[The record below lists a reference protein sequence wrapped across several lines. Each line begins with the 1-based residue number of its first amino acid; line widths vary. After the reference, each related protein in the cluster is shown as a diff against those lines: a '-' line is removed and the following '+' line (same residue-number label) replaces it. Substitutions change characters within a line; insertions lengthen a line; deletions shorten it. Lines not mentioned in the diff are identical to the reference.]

1 MPDQAARPVAIV
13 TGSATG
19 IGAACA
25 RRLAEEGFN
34 VVINYT
40 TSEAEAQQTA
50 AECQRTGVETL
61 VVRANVADNGDCRRL
76 AAAAVDAWGRL
87 DVLVNNA
94 GITRFARP
102 DNLEKLTPADFA
114 DIFAVNVTGAWLMTR
129 AAHPHLKAS
138 PVAAIVN
145 VSSHSGISGIGSSV
159 PYCASKGA
167 LNTMTLS
174 LARAFAPAV
183 RVNAVCPGFVD
194 TRWYRG
200 ALDPERFEA
209 FRSRIRDNAP
219 LQRVVQPE
227 EVADAVAWL
236 ACKATAI
243 TGHLLVI
250 DGGTHLRSADPT

>member
-1 MPDQAARPVAIV
+1 LEVTTREVAVDGRLAGRGAEVRGGGGRVAGDEAPVPARQQPGGGAPPPRARQRADDLRPPRERRAQRRLDHDVAAADHHRGRGGRDRRTPRRHLPRLRRRGGPGRIRGRLMPDQAARPVAIV

-145 VSSHSGISGIGSSV
+145 V
-159 PYCASKGA
+159 
-167 LNTMTLS
+167 
-174 LARAFAPAV
+174 
-183 RVNAVCPGFVD
+183 
-194 TRWYRG
+194 
-200 ALDPERFEA
+200 
-209 FRSRIRDNAP
+209 
-219 LQRVVQPE
+219 
-227 EVADAVAWL
+227 
-236 ACKATAI
+236 
-243 TGHLLVI
+243 
-250 DGGTHLRSADPT
+250 